1 MKSHFSRGKFIVFEG
16 IDGAGCE
23 TQVKLLF
30 DYLKRQGKLVEK
42 LSYPDYK
49 GPIGRLIHQY
59 LHKKYEFSVDV
70 QFLLYFTDFIKERE
84 KINQW
89 IEEGKIVISDRYFPT
104 TLAYQ
109 GLRGFS
115 IKKALELAQRFKLP
129 KPNLIIYLK
138 VSPQVSMRRKC
149 KEKKDLDRNEADKK
163 FLKKVSEAYK
173 KLIKEKIFSKWMVIN
188 GEKSIEEVFE
198 EIKKIINQE
207 LKL

>member
-1 MKSHFSRGKFIVFEG
+1 MKSHFSCGKFIIFEG

-23 TQVKLLF
+23 TQVKLLAN
-30 DYLKRQGKLVEK
+30 YLKKQGKLVEK
-42 LSYPDYK
+42 LYYPDYK

-70 QFLLYFTDFIKERE
+70 QFFLYFTDFIKDRE

-89 IEEGKIVISDRYFPT
+89 IEEGKIVISDRYFPS

-109 GLRGFS
+109 GLGGFS

-129 KPNLIIYLK
+129 KPDLIIYLK
-138 VSPQVSMRRKC
+138 VSPEVSMSRKY

-163 FLKKVSEAYK
+163 FLKKVWDSYE
-173 KLIKEKIFSKWMVIN
+173 KLIKGKIFSKWVVID
-188 GEKSIEEVFE
+188 GERPIEEVFE

>member
-1 MKSHFSRGKFIVFEG
+1 MKKTTQGKLIVFEG

-30 DYLKRQGKLVEK
+30 DYLKRQGKSVER
-42 LSYPDYK
+42 LYYPDYE

-59 LHKKYEFSVDV
+59 LHKQYEFSVDI
-70 QFLLYFTDFIKERE
+70 QFLLYFTDFIKDRE

-89 IEEGKIVISDRYFPT
+89 IGEGKIVICDRYFSS

-115 IKKALELAQRFKLP
+115 IKKALELARTFKLP
-129 KPNLIIYLK
+129 KPDLIIYLK
-138 VSPQVSMRRKC
+138 VSPEVSMSRKY

-163 FLKKVSEAYK
+163 FLKKVWDSYE
-173 KLIKEKIFSKWMVIN
+173 KLIKGKILSKWVVID
-188 GEKSIEEVFE
+188 GEKSIKEVFQQ
-198 EIKKIINQE
+198 IV
-207 LKL
+207 KLF

>member
-1 MKSHFSRGKFIVFEG
+1 MIKNHHPGKLIVFEG

-30 DYLKRQGKLVEK
+30 DYLKRQGKSVER
-42 LSYPDYK
+42 LYYPDYE

-59 LHKKYEFSVDV
+59 LHKQYEFSVDI
-70 QFLLYFTDFIKERE
+70 QFLLYFTDFIKDRE

-89 IEEGKIVISDRYFPT
+89 IGEGKIVICDRYFSS

-115 IKKALELAQRFKLP
+115 IKKALELARRFKLP
-129 KPNLIIYLK
+129 KPDLIIYLK
-138 VSPQVSMRRKC
+138 VSPEVSMSRKY

-163 FLKKVSEAYK
+163 FLKKIWDSYE
-173 KLIKEKIFSKWMVIN
+173 KLIKGKIFSKWVVID
-188 GEKSIEEVFE
+188 GEKSIEEVFSQ
-198 EIKKIINQE
+198 IKKIVNE
-207 LKL
+207 KL